1 MHDIEIDG
9 LDNIDIVN
17 STIEIETGL
26 DNVDIKYDSSA
37 LIDIDPYEYYLTSSG
52 IYTGRL
58 DGDVPT
64 WLADYITTQLST
76 NEAIDNNAIINIL
89 KDRLNNAEIGI
100 NQNLQSIQTTNLSL
114 DTLETS
120 VVSRLDDNEAD
131 ILELD
136 TTKVTAD
143 EALAIATNLQ
153 VSTFGSDVEAFV
165 SNIVTTYANVNLASA
180 SDYSLL
186 VATYN
191 DLSVTLTDTR
201 QVVIGETVIWD
212 GIGTPTLGSLY
223 EISGVW
229 YQYLGGSL
237 GPNNDGWVE
246 TPTAVNYG
254 QGIDNEA
261 AANRTVKYFSQNTTP
276 TAEGIGD
283 IWMDTNIWYLYST
296 GTSTSFSDTGFG
308 NVIYIWDGS
317 YWMAQPR
324 QSIDNIAN
332 VSWVAYASSLIH
344 APDGSITGWEYADGS
359 TPYGDTTSQFAIY
372 ADNFKL
378 SNGTTGYSPFSVD
391 TINGR
396 INFDGYVSFTGLGI
410 DSDSTTID
418 GGKLTTNTAWIGGII
433 QSTNFEW
440 TSGNEPIGFAASGE
454 GIEDPDDIGT
464 YYNIVG
470 GDIYGGVINGSEIIA
485 SPESYYMRT
494 SAGYLTKP
502 IVFSSGRYIDKFIVG
517 LGTDE
522 FLYDTEIY
530 TYNSTYADNYKR
542 LVRQTNILSSKLKL
556 EIEVPSGDIDVS
568 FEVVRLDDD
577 IIYNAIN
584 PSGIT
589 TIPGTGTT
597 TIYTLESTQTV
608 MGIAIPG
615 YGTVGTVGT
624 LIRVQRKDSTH
635 LTVELDADTF
645 PMYISGE
652 GTIAFKFYIEGYI
665 GIPESVG
672 PKSFMAINT

>member
-1 MHDIEIDG
+1 VHDIEIDG

-26 DNVDIKYDSSA
+26 GNVDVKYDSSA

-100 NQNLQSIQTTNLSL
+100 NQNLQSIQTTNQSL
-114 DTLETS
+114 NTLETS

-165 SNIVTTYANVNLASA
+165 SNIVTTYANANLASA

-470 GDIYGGVINGSEIIA
+470 GDIYGGN
-485 SPESYYMRT
+485 
-494 SAGYLTKP
+494 
-502 IVFSSGRYIDKFIVG
+502 IVG
-517 LGTDE
+517 GIVDGAIIRSPNIRPVNSYGREVNSTILQYFYHGDRSYSVGDNVIELYLSIGGQDYGPYNNILGDVYTIATDVIFTFSNWPQAE
-522 FLYDTEIY
+522 LSNNIPVEITFRYVSQLTDIVMTTITRTYEPQADNTIRDHVIMVGNVDIGDEPVVLQILFNSDYNGTLSGPGTEEIY
-530 TYNSTYADNYKR
+530 TRIT
-542 LVRQTNILSSKLKL
+542 V
-556 EIEVPSGDIDVS
+556 
-568 FEVVRLDDD
+568 
-577 IIYNAIN
+577 IN
-584 PSGIT
+584 H
-589 TIPGTGTT
+589 
-597 TIYTLESTQTV
+597 
-608 MGIAIPG
+608 A
-615 YGTVGTVGT
+615 
-624 LIRVQRKDSTH
+624 
-635 LTVELDADTF
+635 
-645 PMYISGE
+645 
-652 GTIAFKFYIEGYI
+652 
-665 GIPESVG
+665 
-672 PKSFMAINT
+672 